1 MAASPPAGNA
11 TTGSTVGGKRCAGVG
26 GGGGGCPTARGGA
39 STSPRALRPRSAV
52 AAMALLVFTS
62 RGGAARRGGGG
73 GRVDERQREREREKA
88 EKVLRPQEVGS
99 RSRFVTV
106 ARSAEVAC
114 GARVAFSSFPCHGL
128 RAPEVYAIRNPLYP
142 FTPTDG
148 WGPRLQGPT
157 SHRRGG
163 AIRVV
168 HAGEEA
174 NLQPTKRGWKLALAM
189 SVRARGGVGGG
200 AHRVR
205 DRPDRPSMQHG
216 TGPRTI
222 GFSVWARRVSFDGVV
237 SRRPALCSWTR
248 STLSPARQT
257 VRDPTGQ

>member
-1 MAASPPAGNA
+1 M
-11 TTGSTVGGKRCAGVG
+11 
-26 GGGGGCPTARGGA
+26 
-39 STSPRALRPRSAV
+39 
-52 AAMALLVFTS
+52 
-62 RGGAARRGGGG
+62 
-73 GRVDERQREREREKA
+73 
-88 EKVLRPQEVGS
+88 
-99 RSRFVTV
+99 
-106 ARSAEVAC
+106 
-114 GARVAFSSFPCHGL
+114 
-128 RAPEVYAIRNPLYP
+128 
-142 FTPTDG
+142 
-148 WGPRLQGPT
+148 
-157 SHRRGG
+157 
-163 AIRVV
+163 V